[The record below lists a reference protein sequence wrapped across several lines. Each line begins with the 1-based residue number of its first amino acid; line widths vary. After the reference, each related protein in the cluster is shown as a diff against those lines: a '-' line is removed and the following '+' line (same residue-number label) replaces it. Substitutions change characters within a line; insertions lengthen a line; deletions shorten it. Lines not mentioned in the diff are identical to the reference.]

1 VSLKRLSTE
10 IKRIEDTKGV
20 IKRYQVDD
28 ISMNILD
35 AYQGDN
41 ILYSGLKVLQGTI
54 STHAKKCRDNLY
66 NVAHINNNV
75 YHLELFFS
83 NGIYQTCKKSS
94 FTI

>member
-1 VSLKRLSTE
+1 MSLKRLSTE

-20 IKRYQVDD
+20 IKRRIWYQVDD

-54 STHAKKCRDNLY
+54 STHAKK
-66 NVAHINNNV
+66 
-75 YHLELFFS
+75 E
-83 NGIYQTCKKSS
+83 
-94 FTI
+94 

>member
-1 VSLKRLSTE
+1 MYRLFFLVITLGFLTTCGRVSLKRLSTE

-54 STHAKKCRDNLY
+54 STHAKK
-66 NVAHINNNV
+66 V
-75 YHLELFFS
+75 
-83 NGIYQTCKKSS
+83 
-94 FTI
+94 